1 MERSCHNCSPQD
13 RRSPDCFAAESAA
26 AAEGAVELDAAVV
39 ESAGAAAVAESAEAV
54 AVAAVAAVADALVV
68 EVDETIPDG
77 TGVAAAVDDSDSALN
92 AVAAVATAVAAVAVV
107 AAVSVV
113 AVVAAATLV
122 AANVADELDAVVDI
136 ACDWVS
142 RSTHGSVRLE
152 LPVAIEP

>member
-26 AAEGAVELDAAVV
+26 AAEGAVELDA
-39 ESAGAAAVAESAEAV
+39 GVAESAEA
-54 AVAAVAAVADALVV
+54 AAVAAAAVALVV
-68 EVDETIPDG
+68 EVDEMIPDG

-92 AVAAVATAVAAVAVV
+92 AVAAVATAVAAVAVI
-107 AAVSVV
+107 
-113 AVVAAATLV
+113 AVVAAATL
-122 AANVADELDAVVDI
+122 AAASVADELDAVADI

>member
-13 RRSPDCFAAESAA
+13 RRNPDCFAAGSAA
-26 AAEGAVELDAAVV
+26 AAEGAVELDAAGV
-39 ESAGAAAVAESAEAV
+39 ESAGAAAVAELAEAV
-54 AVAAVAAVADALVV
+54 AVAAVAAVAAALVV
-68 EVDETIPDG
+68 EVDEMIPDG

-92 AVAAVATAVAAVAVV
+92 AVAAVATAVAAVIAV
-107 AAVSVV
+107 
-113 AVVAAATLV
+113 AATLV
-122 AANVADELDAVVDI
+122 AASVADELHAVADI